1 MESILDG
8 AIIEYEV
15 DNPVMSEFIGEVN
28 PSKIDILNVCEYLN
42 INDNNFGDSETLD
55 KVEKIIEIIGKDD
68 LMSKIENIVA
78 EIGFKGGILDDI
90 YAKVMLEREI
100 SRTSRNLDQ
109 LLKKKYGNTGSIQG

>member
-109 LLKKKYGNTGSIQG
+109 LLKQKYGDTSNIQR